1 MKADGNMMESVII
14 PDEQL
19 GIIVTERTPVEC
31 LDIPVR
37 AMRVL
42 MHIPF
47 ASCHLHGIFLPP
59 CRTKP
64 ATVPGLSATASLVQR
79 LCQKSA
85 FWQSPCVKGA
95 IGQSIFIGG
104 TGNPCEV
111 STTSNN

>member
-1 MKADGNMMESVII
+1 MAYV
-14 PDEQL
+14 
-19 GIIVTERTPVEC
+19 
-31 LDIPVR
+31 
-37 AMRVL
+37 AMIGLLFVPLVL
-42 MHIPF
+42 LLLHIPF

>member
-1 MKADGNMMESVII
+1 MEAAEHIGIENIRRGRLAKLEKEKATIESEHKKGTQVY
-14 PDEQL
+14 
-19 GIIVTERTPVEC
+19 PV
-31 LDIPVR
+31 
-37 AMRVL
+37 
-42 MHIPF
+42 HIPF

>member
-1 MKADGNMMESVII
+1 MKTLN
-14 PDEQL
+14 
-19 GIIVTERTPVEC
+19 
-31 LDIPVR
+31 
-37 AMRVL
+37 

>member
-1 MKADGNMMESVII
+1 MADIDLSKFTREEAIAYIEALQKQNQ
-14 PDEQL
+14 EQ
-19 GIIVTERTPVEC
+19 V
-31 LDIPVR
+31 
-37 AMRVL
+37 
-42 MHIPF
+42 HIPF